1 MYRCYK
7 LNTMSFVNYT
17 YKAGGNVQVLL
28 RFNRFGIGM
37 LDVLQRVGESC
48 RIKIQMLR
56 TPIAPDLP
64 VLTLTKNVQRNSSGL
79 ETGDVCCGPA
89 LTLN

>member
-48 RIKIQMLR
+48 RIKIQMLK

-64 VLTLTKNVQRNSSGL
+64 ALKLTKNVVR
-79 ETGDVCCGPA
+79 ETAQAWKQETYVVD
-89 LTLN
+89 LL